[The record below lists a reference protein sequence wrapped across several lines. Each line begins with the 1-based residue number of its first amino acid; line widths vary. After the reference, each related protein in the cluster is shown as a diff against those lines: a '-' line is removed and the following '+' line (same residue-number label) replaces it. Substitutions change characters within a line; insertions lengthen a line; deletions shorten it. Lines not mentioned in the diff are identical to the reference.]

1 VVNLFVVG
9 VVSDPAR
16 TEDVRRAIVDAHR
29 RTTPFAAE
37 AHETSLF
44 EGEHTVAASFSIHAD
59 ETTIGR
65 YSQQGD
71 ATFDTF
77 AGLPRLGPLAA
88 GRPWAEALAAAR
100 DAGTFDPDELGGVWA
115 LARAGRHEVE
125 LHGSSTGSEQLIMAR
140 RPGLVLVG
148 NRASL
153 VRLAT
158 WPEFPLAYDTDALTT
173 LCTRG
178 WLAHDRLPFSGLELL
193 PPGVHVQL
201 SPDGVRID
209 RRRGALP
216 GLDAGA
222 GRAGGHGSTGE
233 PDAPADT
240 DDTSTE
246 VAAVYDTVAA
256 ELVAA
261 AEEAGRVGGRAH
273 LELTGDLNTRLSAAV
288 YAAAGVEVT
297 CVTPHAPDEAHGR
310 VAAEVAT
317 AIGAEHV
324 CEPVGPAGGSLRTQ
338 LDVQVLQGEGVS
350 SVFDPCPPRSA
361 EPQTQV
367 VRHAAGALLGGY
379 DNLASGPRPPIEDVE
394 QGRRFLDDLTLH
406 NSTLLLREEARTA
419 QEQVNRRTAEE
430 LLDEVGPLSFHELAY
445 LRLREGRGT
454 GANRHAAAFG
464 ALQFAPMLDDR
475 VLRHLDAIPLAH
487 KRSQRAAFELI
498 DRLAPR
504 LARIRFVGSRWRFEQ
519 DGPGSLLEADTYDD
533 RAPLPPDD
541 GPGAAGRW
549 RVGPD
554 GGLPAV
560 LRKRLAEPNRL
571 LDEIVDRRRLEAA
584 LQTSAPVGDRDLRSL
599 YGALTAAH
607 LLGDE
612 WLPKVRRA
620 GRRAKD

>member
-1 VVNLFVVG
+1 MVNLFVVG

-16 TEDVRRAIVDAHR
+16 TEAVRRAILDAHR
-29 RTTPFAAE
+29 RTTPFAAD
-37 AHETSLF
+37 AHDTALF
-44 EGEHTVAASFSIHAD
+44 EGEHTVAASFSIHA
-59 ETTIGR
+59 EQTAIGR
-65 YSQQGD
+65 YSHRGD
-71 ATFDTF
+71 DTFDTF

-88 GRPWAEALAAAR
+88 GRPWATALAAAR
-100 DAGTFDPDELGGVWA
+100 DDGSLDPDELGGVWA

-153 VRLAT
+153 VRLAA

-193 PPGVHVQL
+193 PPGVHVRL
-201 SPDGVRID
+201 RPDGVRID
-209 RRRGALP
+209 RRRGPTSAAD
-216 GLDAGA
+216 G
-222 GRAGGHGSTGE
+222 
-233 PDAPADT
+233 APAGQ
-240 DDTSTE
+240 E
-246 VAAVYDTVAA
+246 IAGIYDAMAA

-261 AEEAGRVGGRAH
+261 ATEAGEVAGRPEV
-273 LELTGDLNTRLSAAV
+273 ELTGDLNTRLSAAV

-297 CVTPHAPDEAHGR
+297 LVTPHAADEAHAL
-310 VAAEVAT
+310 VAAEVAAAT
-317 AIGAEHV
+317 GAEHV
-324 CEPVGPAGGSLRTQ
+324 CEPVAPAGGSLRTQ
-338 LDVQVLQGEGVS
+338 LGVQVLQGEGVS
-350 SVFDPCPPRSA
+350 SVFDPCAPLAASPA
-361 EPQTQV
+361 TQV

-379 DNLASGPRPPIEDVE
+379 DNLAGGPRPPIADTE

-406 NSTLLLREEARTA
+406 NATLLLREEARTA
-419 QEQVNRRTAEE
+419 QEQINRRTAEE
-430 LLDEVGPLSFHELAY
+430 LLDEVGELSFHELAY

-475 VLRHLDAIPLAH
+475 VLRHLDAIPLEH

-498 DRLAPR
+498 DRLAPE

-519 DGPGSLLEADTYDD
+519 DGPSELLGADGYDD
-533 RAPLPPDD
+533 RAPLPADS
-541 GPGAAGRW
+541 GAGASGGW
-549 RVGPD
+549 RVAAD

-584 LQTSAPVGDRDLRSL
+584 LQLPAPVGDRDLRSL
-599 YGALTAAH
+599 FGALTAAH
-607 LLGDE
+607 LLADE
-612 WLPKVRRA
+612 WLPKVRRSA
-620 GRRAKD
+620 RRTRDRPQ